1 MSYTFII
8 TVGKQNIQERFILI
22 IYYNAQLYDQVHN
35 VNLNGILV
43 ELMSMVKYILNYVSN
58 GNTEIHLELVSIVKS
73 QFLAPYHYLVG
84 CSVLSQTLAQI
95 PPIMALLEYLR

>member
-8 TVGKQNIQERFILI
+8 TVGKQNIQERFIVI

-35 VNLNGILV
+35 VDLNDVLV
-43 ELMSMVKYILNYVSN
+43 VLMSMVKYILNYVSN

>member
-1 MSYTFII
+1 M
-8 TVGKQNIQERFILI
+8 
-22 IYYNAQLYDQVHN
+22 YDQVHN
-35 VNLNGILV
+35 VNLDDILV
-43 ELMSMVKYILNYVSN
+43 IRYAMSMVKYTLNYVSN
-58 GNTEIHLELVSIVKS
+58 NNTEIHLELVSIVKS

>member
-1 MSYTFII
+1 MLGQDRTKSNRVVNET
-8 TVGKQNIQERFILI
+8 ERRK
-22 IYYNAQLYDQVHN
+22 
-35 VNLNGILV
+35 
-43 ELMSMVKYILNYVSN
+43 MVKYIFNYISN

>member
-8 TVGKQNIQERFILI
+8 TVGKQTIQERFIRI

-35 VNLNGILV
+35 VNLNDILV
-43 ELMSMVKYILNYVSN
+43 VRQMVKYTLSYVSN
-58 GNTEIHLELVSIVKS
+58 NNTKIHLELVSIVKS

>member
-1 MSYTFII
+1 M
-8 TVGKQNIQERFILI
+8 I
-22 IYYNAQLYDQVHN
+22 IYYNAQSYDQVHN
-35 VNLNGILV
+35 VNLNDILV
-43 ELMSMVKYILNYVSN
+43 VLMSMVKYILNYASN
-58 GNTEIHLELVSIVKS
+58 SYTEIHLELVSIVKS

>member
-8 TVGKQNIQERFILI
+8 TVGKQNIHGRFIVI
-22 IYYNAQLYDQVHN
+22 MYYNAQFYDVNSHN
-35 VNLNGILV
+35 VNLNDILLV
-43 ELMSMVKYILNYVSN
+43 PMMKYLLNNFSN
-58 GNTEIHLELVSIVKS
+58 STMAVHLELVSIVKS

>member
-1 MSYTFII
+1 
-8 TVGKQNIQERFILI
+8 
-22 IYYNAQLYDQVHN
+22 
-35 VNLNGILV
+35 
-43 ELMSMVKYILNYVSN
+43 MVKYILNYVSN